1 MQHERLGPMSSI
13 VIIEED
19 DLMRG
24 LLTEWLTA
32 AGYAV
37 FGRLPR
43 AAAPARSADLV
54 IVDLYM
60 PRQAG
65 VDVVRSVQQAHPGT
79 PVIAISAQFRAG
91 LDGSWWAARALGVR
105 QLIAKPFSRGD
116 LLRAVQ
122 AVIGSAR

>member
-1 MQHERLGPMSSI
+1 MRSKRPETKIMACRGLQPVDRLRPMSNI

-24 LLTEWLTA
+24 LLTEWLTG

-37 FGRLPR
+37 REQG
-43 AAAPARSADLV
+43 AAPAGADLV

-65 VDVVRSVQQAHPGT
+65 ADIVLAAQQAYPGA
-79 PVIAISAQFRAG
+79 PVIAMSAQFRPG
-91 LDGSWWAARALGVR
+91 LDC
-105 QLIAKPFSRGD
+105 
-116 LLRAVQ
+116 
-122 AVIGSAR
+122 SA

>member
-1 MQHERLGPMSSI
+1 MSSI

-37 FGRLPR
+37 FGQAPR
-43 AAAPARSADLV
+43 AAAPGNGADLV

-65 VDVVRSVQQAHPGT
+65 PDIVRSVQQAHPGV

-105 QLIAKPFSRGD
+105 QLIAKPFTRSD
-116 LLRAVQ
+116 VLRAVQ
-122 AVIGSAR
+122 AAIGPAS

>member
-1 MQHERLGPMSSI
+1 MSSI

-24 LLTEWLTA
+24 LLTEWLIG

-37 FGRLPR
+37 RGRSLR
-43 AAAPARSADLV
+43 GAQAGEGADLV

-65 VDVVRSVQQAHPGT
+65 VDVVRAAQQAYPGT
-79 PVIAISAQFRAG
+79 PMIATSAQFRPG
-91 LDGSWWAARALGVR
+91 LGCSWWAARALGVR
-105 QLIAKPFSRGD
+105 RLIAKPFTRED
-116 LLRAVQ
+116 LLGAVRAL
-122 AVIGSAR
+122 IGPAPRSSI

>member
-1 MQHERLGPMSSI
+1 MSSI

-37 FGRLPR
+37 HGRE
-43 AAAPARSADLV
+43 APAGPGAGLV

-65 VDVVRSVQQAHPGT
+65 ADIVLAAQQAYPGA
-79 PVIAISAQFRAG
+79 PVIAMSAQFRPG
-91 LDGSWWAARALGVR
+91 LDCSAGAAHALGVGK
-105 QLIAKPFSRGD
+105 LVCKPFTRED
-116 LLRAVQ
+116 LLGAVRAL
-122 AVIGSAR
+122 IGLAP